1 MTVRELLARI
11 DSRELAEWMAYYRT
25 EPFGGCRG
33 DLQAGVIASTIANV
47 NKAKRGKAF
56 SPGDFMP
63 LMKKPKQT
71 EDEMINIMNAMARE
85 K

>member
-11 DSRELAEWMAYYRT
+11 DSRELAEWMAFYGI
-25 EPFGGCRG
+25 EPFGGVRG

-47 NKAKRGKAF
+47 NKGKRGKAF
-56 SPGDFMP
+56 TPGDFMP
-63 LMKKPKQT
+63 LMKKPKQS
-71 EDEMINIMNAMARE
+71 EDEMINIMNAMARG